1 MPLRINQLSKRYG
14 NNWAL
19 RDIDLDVDDG
29 RIFGIFG
36 GTASGKTSL
45 LRCIAGN
52 ESLNGGTVTTGGAS
66 VYLAPEKKDGGIA
79 SIFGKRSSGSS
90 SGQAK
95 VSEFER
101 TLDSDSQI
109 LLLDDPFVGIDED
122 LRGKLIERL
131 RQKAASGKTIIFAST
146 DFQQVAELCEKML
159 VLVGGNCG
167 QTGFTQDIYENPET
181 SGVAAIVG
189 RNNLFKARRLSS
201 TNAEAPEF
209 YSIEGEHRIFAQPTE
224 KRRIGAI
231 NQTVTLAIL
240 PEHISITF
248 GASFPEDNL
257 LKAVVTGIRFLGDT
271 TLIDLD
277 ANGLRLSAR
286 VFRVVGLNIG
296 EECMIGMPPHR
307 ILVLKD

>member
-109 LLLDDPFVGIDED
+109 LLLDDPFVGIDE
-122 LRGKLIERL
+122 
-131 RQKAASGKTIIFAST
+131 
-146 DFQQVAELCEKML
+146 
-159 VLVGGNCG
+159 
-167 QTGFTQDIYENPET
+167 
-181 SGVAAIVG
+181 
-189 RNNLFKARRLSS
+189 
-201 TNAEAPEF
+201 
-209 YSIEGEHRIFAQPTE
+209 
-224 KRRIGAI
+224 
-231 NQTVTLAIL
+231 
-240 PEHISITF
+240 
-248 GASFPEDNL
+248 
-257 LKAVVTGIRFLGDT
+257 
-271 TLIDLD
+271 
-277 ANGLRLSAR
+277 
-286 VFRVVGLNIG
+286 
-296 EECMIGMPPHR
+296 
-307 ILVLKD
+307 